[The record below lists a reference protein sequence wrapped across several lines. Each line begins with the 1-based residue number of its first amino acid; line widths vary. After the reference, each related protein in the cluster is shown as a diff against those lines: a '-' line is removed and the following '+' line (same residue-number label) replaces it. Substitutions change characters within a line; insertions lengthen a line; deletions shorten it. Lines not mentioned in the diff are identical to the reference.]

1 METRDARV
9 LEVVAHGAKEVS
21 SVRDVSLGAREV
33 WMRRVKRGVGP
44 PLAGEEET
52 ARAQDPSSF
61 PQHARVIVG
70 LRKGQEKE
78 L

>member
-1 METRDARV
+1 METKDARV
-9 LEVVAHGAKEVS
+9 LEVVAHGAEEVS
-21 SVRDVSLGAREV
+21 SMRDVSLGAREV
-33 WMRRVKRGVGP
+33 RMRRMQRGVGP
-44 PLAGEEET
+44 PLAGEEEA
-52 ARAQDPSSF
+52 ARAQDSRGL